1 MGSASRLTD
10 FVLGGWQVNG
20 IFSWMSGLTF
30 TPSYR
35 DCNSDRDTGWCRPDL
50 VGDYS
55 VNSPDQFGW
64 FATTGTN
71 NPLTTN
77 GQTIGPWRRPQ
88 KGQFG
93 SVGRNR
99 LVGPNFSQLDTSFF
113 KTFQVTERVN
123 AQFRAEIF
131 NLPNH
136 TNLGQ
141 PNPCVDCPGI
151 AGRIFATFPQYLPR
165 QAQLALRFEF

>member
-1 MGSASRLTD
+1 
-10 FVLGGWQVNG
+10 
-20 IFSWMSGLTF
+20 MSGLTL

-50 VGDYS
+50 VGNYQVS
-55 VNSPDQFGW
+55 SPDQYGW

-71 NPLTTN
+71 SPLTAN
-77 GQTIGPWRRPQ
+77 GQVIGAWGRPQ

-99 LVGPNFSQLDTSFF
+99 ITGPNFSQLDTSFF
-113 KTFQVTERVN
+113 KTFQVTEKLN
-123 AQFRAEIF
+123 AQFRAEVF

-141 PNPCVDCPGI
+141 PNTCVDCPGV
-151 AGRIFATFPQYLPR
+151 AGRIFATFQQYLPR